1 MSYPKNQVVKF
12 DTPKL
17 GLGLFKKNYLG
28 RFLEL
33 KERAGSSMSTVS
45 RLCSAPPLQPLLRSI
60 VTSIKHRSSSSAI
73 APAYP
78 SSRTWLVSAPR
89 YLSLNSFASEAFV
102 CPWMLMMIDTM
113 VSLHCAR
120 CWSFLVEEIGFREK
134 VWAICESLFVVC
146 NPKEQVTISSKWLK
160 PCSSSKR

>member
-12 DTPKL
+12 DTPKV
-17 GLGLFKKNYLG
+17 GLGLFKKHYLG

-45 RLCSAPPLQPLLRSI
+45 RLCSTPPLQPLLHSI
-60 VTSIKHRSSSSAI
+60 VTSIKHRRSSSAI

-89 YLSLNSFASEAFV
+89 YLSLNSFASEDFV

-113 VSLHCAR
+113 VSLHCKMLELPAR
-120 CWSFLVEEIGFREK
+120 RDRVSRESAGNLGVLVCCVQSERTSDHFIE
-134 VWAICESLFVVC
+134 VA
-146 NPKEQVTISSKWLK
+146 
-160 PCSSSKR
+160 